1 LAPAATTEGE
11 PPPVTRAEAMVI
23 RDDIPGIGRRVA
35 EQIVAEVG
43 ADIAQFH
50 SAAHLASWAKRSPG
64 NHARAGKHKTAS
76 VGTSNTWL
84 RSTLV

>member
-1 LAPAATTEGE
+1 
-11 PPPVTRAEAMVI
+11 
-23 RDDIPGIGRRVA
+23 VA

-50 SAAHLASWAKRSPG
+50 SAAHLAGWAKRSPG

-76 VGTSNTWL
+76 VGTGNTWL